1 MEKVVKLEGKQIGFR
16 ASAGTV
22 ATYRNLFQRDL
33 LIDMGK
39 FEKDILENKMLSIE
53 TMDIAEKAVW
63 TMAKEYDDSL
73 PDLSDWLKDFSPYFI
88 HNACIECLNMWI
100 DNIKQLNSSK
110 KNKER

>member
-1 MEKVVKLEGKQIGFR
+1 MEKIVELEGKKIGFK

-33 LIDMGK
+33 LTDMGN
-39 FEKDILENKMLSIE
+39 FESDILKNGRISIE

-63 TMAKEYDDSL
+63 IMAKEYDESIPEL
-73 PDLSDWLKDFSPYFI
+73 PEWLSQFSPFFI
-88 HNACIECLNMWI
+88 HNACIYCLNMWR
-100 DNIKQLNSSK
+100 DNVAQMNRSK